1 MMMHSVS
8 GGGGGT
14 IADVEINFRE
24 MQRINEKLAKIMST
38 HTGQSLSKIRKDE
51 DRDFWLDAEQA
62 VDYGVVDEVIYPEG
76 TKSKSTK
83 K

>member
-1 MMMHSVS
+1 
-8 GGGGGT
+8 
-14 IADVEINFRE
+14 
-24 MQRINEKLAKIMST
+24 MSQ

-62 VDYGVVDEVIYPEG
+62 VGYGVVDEVIYPEG
-76 TKSKSTK
+76 SKSKSSK

>member
-1 MMMHSVS
+1 
-8 GGGGGT
+8 
-14 IADVEINFRE
+14 
-24 MQRINEKLAKIMST
+24 MST